1 MNIIASIKPDTILAN
16 CTVLNPLDETYLN
29 HPIIERFGSPSQ
41 PIYVDQCNVDINGVS
56 YDNPLILPI
65 YDGQLNHVQC
75 AVLQDKQQVQV
86 IPDSLAKGFA
96 VLGELHQDK
105 PVIITYN
112 LEAFFKI
119 AQTGYAVALVI
130 LPSLCD
136 AQHTEFKPGI
146 SKARAGHGASLAEST
161 YRD

>member
-1 MNIIASIKPDTILAN
+1 MNITASIKPDTILAN

-41 PIYVDQCNVDINGVS
+41 PIYVDLCNVDINGVG

-65 YDGQLNHVQC
+65 YDGLINLVQC
-75 AVLQDKQQVQV
+75 AVLQDKQQFQV
-86 IPDSLAKGFA
+86 IPDGLAKGFA
-96 VLGELHQDK
+96 LYGHFDHRE
-105 PVIITYN
+105 PIIVTYN

-136 AQHTEFKPGI
+136 APHT
-146 SKARAGHGASLAEST
+146 
-161 YRD
+161 